1 MFVIQAQWE
10 PVSRTLEL
18 WAESSDLLSA
28 MERDGRSSSGKAR
41 VTRGAVAHPFAA
53 PGAVLGTVLWNVL
66 PQLPTQRGLLR
77 LREIRL
83 PTDGAAIVPSAD
95 LRALPD
101 ATPATVPALSLRCVT
116 VPAYRVGMEQLT
128 LLEQLLEPAPVEC
141 VYGTTLQGWRSAV
154 QLARGMVARGRIVPT
169 VLQEV
174 NGDGTCG
181 AVARWVPAP
190 TLSDEDHMDA
200 LAQALPLGA
209 LVWPD
214 DTSVP
219 DMRAAVRQFT
229 ATYVDAFVRH
239 ALMRAEGGLQRRTV
253 PNRAGMPIAQ
263 QWWRALCTAK
273 AVLPG
278 TAAETDEFARRLA
291 AWTQPAFAVRE
302 ATFQT
307 CFQLVAP
314 ETDSKATVP
323 AWRLHFY
330 LQSKIDPSVLVP
342 AAEVWHADAA
352 VAVLSSYRCANP
364 QERLLEDLGR
374 AARWYPL
381 LTKALAAAHPT
392 AAKLTTAQAYEF
404 MRVIAPTLKE
414 NGFNVLL
421 PAWWRAARH
430 RLNMTLRVRRADDK
444 TTLAHTGAGWFGLN
458 TLVDFDWQVAVGDT
472 MLGQKE
478 FEQLAA
484 QKVALVRVRGQ
495 WVELAADE
503 IERTVS
509 YFETLRRQGAMTLG
523 AALQVTA
530 RARGADSPCFD
541 VQGEAA
547 LGGLL
552 AKLADDARIEP
563 VPVPAQFKG
572 TLRPY
577 QERGLAWLAFLAQ
590 HGFGACLA
598 DDMGLGKTVQVIA
611 HLLQARAAP
620 APARLP
626 WLIVCPMSV
635 VSNWAHELR
644 RFAPSL
650 KVWVHHGAARASGA
664 ALARKAR
671 GHAAVITTYAVAQR
685 DLAQL
690 QAVDWHGL
698 VMDEAQNIKNPE
710 TKQAQALRALRSTTR
725 IALTGT
731 PVENRLTDVWAIME
745 ALNPGYLGTLA
756 QFSAKYV
763 TPIER
768 YHDEQR
774 ARTLRTLIQPFLLR
788 RMKTDPAIISDLP
801 EKNEMTVYCTLTREQ
816 ATLYQAVVAE
826 MLEKIDGSDGITRRG
841 LVLAALVKL
850 KQVCNH
856 PAHFL
861 GDGSALADRS
871 GKLARLEE
879 MLTEALAE
887 DDRALIFTQF
897 QAMGAL
903 LHAQLRQRLSC
914 GVQFLH
920 GGTPKAARDTMVAE
934 FQRNPHGPRV
944 FILSLKAGG
953 TGLNLTAAKHVFH
966 FDRWWNPAVEDQAT
980 DRAFRIG
987 QTRTVQVHKF
997 VCTGTLEERIDA
1009 MIRAKRTLAARIIG
1023 TGEQWLT
1030 EMSTAQLRS
1039 LFALSAEAIVEE

>member
-10 PVSRTLEL
+10 PATRTLEL

-28 MERDGRSSSGKAR
+28 IERGGRMSPGTSRAAR
-41 VTRGAVAHPFAA
+41 GTLPHPFAA
-53 PGAVLGTVLWNVL
+53 PAAVLETVLWNVL
-66 PQLPTQRGLLR
+66 PHLPRQRGLLR
-77 LREIRL
+77 LREIWL
-83 PTDGAAIVPSAD
+83 PTDGAAIMPSAD
-95 LRALPD
+95 LRAVPD
-101 ATPATVPALSLRCVT
+101 ATTGAAHTLSLRRVT
-116 VPAYRVGMEQLT
+116 VPAYRVRMEHLT
-128 LLEQLLEPAPVEC
+128 LLEQLLEPAPEEC
-141 VYGTTLQGWRSAV
+141 VYGTTLQGWRSGV
-154 QLARGMVARGRIVPT
+154 QLARAMVARGRLIPA
-169 VLQEV
+169 LSQET
-174 NGDGTCG
+174 NGDGTAAAC
-181 AVARWVPAP
+181 ARWVPAP

-200 LAQALPLGA
+200 LARALPLGA
-209 LVWPD
+209 LVWPND
-214 DTSVP
+214 AAVP
-219 DMRAAVRQFT
+219 DVCAAVRVFVE
-229 ATYVDAFVRH
+229 TYVGVFVRT
-239 ALMRAEGGLQRRTV
+239 ALMSADGALRRSAAQTRA
-253 PNRAGMPIAQ
+253 AMPIAQ
-263 QWWRALCTAK
+263 QWGRALCNAK
-273 AVLPG
+273 AVMRG
-278 TAAETDEFARRLA
+278 DATATDEFARRLA

-314 ETDSKATVP
+314 ESDTKLTVP
-323 AWRLHFY
+323 AWRLQFF
-330 LQSKIDPSVLVP
+330 LQSTRDPSVLVP
-342 AAEVWHADAA
+342 AAEVWCADAA
-352 VAVLSSYRCANP
+352 IAVLASYRCANP

-381 LTKALAAAHPT
+381 LTKALAVAHPT

-404 MRVIAPTLKE
+404 MRIIAPMLKE

-421 PAWWRAARH
+421 PAWWRDARH
-430 RLNMTLRVRRADDK
+430 RLNMTLRVRRAADE
-444 TTLAHTGAGWFGLN
+444 TSAVQAGAGWFGLN

-472 MLGQKE
+472 PLGQKE

-484 QKVALVRVRGQ
+484 LKVPLVRVRGQ

-509 YFETLRRQGAMTLG
+509 YFEKLRTQGAMTLG

-530 RARGADSPCFD
+530 RARSADSPVFD

-552 AKLADDARIEP
+552 ATLADDARVAP
-563 VPVPAQFKG
+563 VSVPVQFKG

-577 QERGLAWLAFLAQ
+577 QERGVAWLAFLSQ
-590 HGFGACLA
+590 YGFGACLA

-611 HLLQARAAP
+611 HLLRVRAARAT
-620 APARLP
+620 ARMP

-635 VSNWAHELR
+635 VSNWAHELH

-650 KVWVHHGAARASGA
+650 KVWVHHGATRASGTV
-664 ALARKAR
+664 LARKAR

-685 DLAQL
+685 DVTQL
-690 QAVDWHGL
+690 QAITWHGL
-698 VMDEAQNIKNPE
+698 VIDEAQNIKNPE
-710 TKQAQALRALRSTTR
+710 TKQAQAIRALRSATR

-756 QFSAKYV
+756 QFTASYV

-816 ATLYQAVVAE
+816 ATLYQAVVAD

-897 QAMGAL
+897 QTMGAL
-903 LHAQLRQRLSC
+903 LHAQLRQRLPC

-920 GGTPKAARDTMVAE
+920 GGTPKAARDAMVAE

-953 TGLNLTAAKHVFH
+953 TGLNLTAANHVFH

-987 QTRTVQVHKF
+987 QTRNVQVHKF
-997 VCTGTLEERIDA
+997 VCTGTLEERIDE
-1009 MIRAKRTLAARIIG
+1009 MIRDKRALAARIIG
-1023 TGEQWLT
+1023 AGEQWLT
-1030 EMSTAQLRS
+1030 EMSTAQLRN